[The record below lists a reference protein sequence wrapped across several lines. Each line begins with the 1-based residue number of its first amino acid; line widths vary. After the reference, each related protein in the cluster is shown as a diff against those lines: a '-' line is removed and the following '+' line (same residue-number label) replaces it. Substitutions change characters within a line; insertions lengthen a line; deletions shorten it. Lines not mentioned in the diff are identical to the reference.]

1 MSLRQEAAAAAEAQ
15 LLRARKESDDLQSE
29 VARLVHDLKEKTT
42 QVCCIVRIDTLPF
55 LLMQILAQSWE
66 ASIAPGLLAALLLS
80 LALASLFEHCLLMP
94 GDCICSAG

>member
-42 QVCCIVRIDTLPF
+42 PGVLHCPHRHPAFPVDADPCTKLGSFHCPWTACSSS
-55 LLMQILAQSWE
+55 LES
-66 ASIAPGLLAALLLS
+66 SIGIAL
-80 LALASLFEHCLLMP
+80 
-94 GDCICSAG
+94 